1 MASQVEAIKWVP
13 GTRLL
18 VDGFR
23 FARGAGAAA
32 CLLTHAH
39 SDHTVGLTHR
49 YEGPPIYCSAVT
61 ARLVAEE
68 LGVPRCV
75 LRVLPLDV
83 ATPIPGSGGVEVVPI
98 DANHCPGAVMFLF
111 KVPAGGA
118 AAATGGAAAAGR
130 DAAEAAAAPAAAG
143 GAPPRRATSVL
154 HTGDVRW
161 CAERHARHPA
171 LAPLAGRLDVCMLD
185 TTYCGPRWAFPPQA
199 EAIAAMAAYMRA
211 EAAAHP
217 DTLFLCAAYHIG
229 KERAYFGAAAA
240 LGWRVWAPPA
250 KRATLRRLALPPA
263 WAALLEDDPARAELH
278 VGGGGAALRPAALAA
293 RLAGTRWR
301 RVVAL
306 RPSGWCWRGTAAA
319 ARGELLSVRVL
330 SETATIVGVPY
341 SEHSSFPEL
350 RACVAALRPRRLVPT
365 VNAGDAAAARAQVDR
380 LCAGMDLSRDRSRL
394 DAYFDLPARRRGGA
408 AAALDAPPLVPAP
421 ALDAGAPPLAPPPIA
436 SGAPAQ
442 DAPTA
447 VASPASPAERAA

>member
-39 SDHTVGLTHR
+39 SDHTTGLTHR

-68 LGVPRCV
+68 LGVPRGV
-75 LRVLPLDV
+75 LRVLPLNV
-83 ATPIPGSGGVEVVPI
+83 ATRIPGSGGVEVTPI
-98 DANHCPGAVMFLF
+98 CANHCPGAVMFLF
-111 KVPAGGA
+111 WVPPPGGA
-118 AAATGGAAAAGR
+118 GAAGREVADAGKAAAG
-130 DAAEAAAAPAAAG
+130 APE
-143 GAPPRRATSVL
+143 RRAAWVL

-171 LAPLAGRLDVCMLD
+171 LAPLAGRLDALMLD
-185 TTYCGPRWAFPPQA
+185 TTYCAPRWAFPPQA

-240 LGWRVWAPPA
+240 LGWRVWAPSA

-278 VGGGGAALRPAALAA
+278 VGGHALAA
-293 RLAGTRWR
+293 RRRAAAE
-301 RVVAL
+301 RVVLA
-306 RPSGWCWRGTAAA
+306 RRGRRR
-319 ARGELLSVRVL
+319 ARG
-330 SETATIVGVPY
+330 AP
-341 SEHSSFPEL
+341 L
-350 RACVAALRPRRLVPT
+350 RARPV
-365 VNAGDAAAARAQVDR
+365 
-380 LCAGMDLSRDRSRL
+380 
-394 DAYFDLPARRRGGA
+394 
-408 AAALDAPPLVPAP
+408 
-421 ALDAGAPPLAPPPIA
+421 
-436 SGAPAQ
+436 
-442 DAPTA
+442 
-447 VASPASPAERAA
+447 